1 MSYEEWRA
9 ELLRDHGLGWH
20 PHAAPA
26 APLPPHAA
34 AEQGD
39 GSARDGF
46 RQAEQALQSVRAQV
60 RQLQREQLSRPARLE
75 LEPEPEPEPEPRPRQ
90 PEPPQRQQL
99 PRRHGPIPASSPR
112 RRLHAMLATE
122 PAAGPRAGLDD
133 ELLAAAA
140 AQLEDVR
147 RQLLPSPRNLRA
159 STQRRLRQ
167 SPQPAAAAERPPFTP
182 PRTPVTAV
190 APEGDASREV
200 DARRL
205 GRMWDRATERT
216 IRQTFSKQN
225 GLSKRQ
231 LRKLRCVQPR
241 CLSATARAASCAV
254 CLCAVCEDGG
264 GDDGAGVVI
273 LRCAHV
279 FHRECIRRWL
289 TRSSICPVC
298 RAPAVR
304 RKKRR
309 DRANDG

>member
-26 APLPPHAA
+26 APPPPRAA

-46 RQAEQALQSVRAQV
+46 RQAERALQSVRAQV

-75 LEPEPEPEPEPRPRQ
+75 PEPEPEPRPRQ

-99 PRRHGPIPASSPR
+99 PQRHGPIPASSPR
-112 RRLHAMLATE
+112 RRLHAVLATE
-122 PAAGPRAGLDD
+122 PAAGPRVGLDD

-147 RQLLPSPRNLRA
+147 RQLLPSPRSLRA

-167 SPQPAAAAERPPFTP
+167 SPLPAAAAEPPPFTP
-182 PRTPVTAV
+182 PRTTVAAV
-190 APEGDASREV
+190 APEQEGDASREA
-200 DARRL
+200 DARRS
-205 GRMWDRATERT
+205 MWDRATQRT

-231 LRKLRCVQPR
+231 LRKLRCVQPSS
-241 CLSATARAASCAV
+241 LSAAARAASCAV
-254 CLCAVCEDGG
+254 CLCAIVCEDDDG
-264 GDDGAGVVI
+264 GDDGAGVVV